1 MLSTPAKESLNDT
14 RQLLD
19 ELDALMDQMLALPID
34 GEDDAAAASD
44 TTPTVSAT
52 LTMLAPSAEVAPH
65 PEEESA
71 PPPALAIAPVTI
83 VSDVGAP
90 PMCELAPMPAAVP
103 TDRWHPGQIGYQF
116 LLWAN
121 QGYDYGT
128 TWLGAPG
135 RFLRSQAGKALLGA
149 GGLFLLGAALCWLC
163 KDWLGWNW

>member
-1 MLSTPAKESLNDT
+1 MLETPAKESLNDT

-34 GEDDAAAASD
+34 GENDATEAPS

-52 LTMLAPSAEVAPH
+52 LTMLEENAAAAPRPVEDAGSQPTVETVPVTVISDVA
-65 PEEESA
+65 A
-71 PPPALAIAPVTI
+71 PPKCELIPAPL
-83 VSDVGAP
+83 AP
-90 PMCELAPMPAAVP
+90 PTA
-103 TDRWHPGQIGYQF
+103 RWHPGQIGYQF

-128 TWLGAPG
+128 TWLGMPG
-135 RFLRSQAGKALLGA
+135 RLLRSRFGKALLGA
-149 GGLFLLGAALCWLC
+149 AGLFLLGAALCWLC